1 MNAFLIAW
9 RTSAYLPVSVI
20 RSVAWVGAVSAWG
33 LRGKAVTRL
42 EGNLSRV
49 TGLTGK
55 PLRKLSKRGMKS
67 AASYYAE
74 ILELPRMSLK
84 SIDARVRIENGA
96 ELLQIL
102 ETEDRVIIPVS
113 HSGNWDL
120 LGAFAGRNIGHVT
133 SVAEVLKP
141 VEVFEEFV
149 SFREQLG
156 MTIFGHEGSSTF
168 RKLLGA
174 INDEGGVVALVA
186 DRDLSGHGI
195 EVQMWGQGVRV
206 APGPAAL
213 AVASSTA
220 LVPVMVYSERLTGQR
235 RKAAKSR
242 TGKVMK
248 CGPAIRVP
256 EGPKSER
263 VQSMTESWVA
273 YLSDEIAAHPE
284 DWHMLQRFGWTE

>member
-1 MNAFLIAW
+1 MNAFVIAW
-9 RTSAYLPVSVI
+9 RASRYFPISVI
-20 RSVAWVGAVSAWG
+20 RSVAWVGAVCAWSI
-33 LRGKAVTRL
+33 RGKAVTRL
-42 EGNLSRV
+42 EENLSKV

-67 AASYYAE
+67 VASYYAE
-74 ILELPRMSLK
+74 IFELPRMSLK
-84 SIDARVRIENGA
+84 SIDARVRLEHGA
-96 ELLQIL
+96 ELLDIM
-102 ETEDRVIIPVS
+102 ETEGRVVIPVS

-141 VEVFEEFV
+141 VEVFDEFV
-149 SFREQLG
+149 RFREKLG

-174 INDEGGVVALVA
+174 ISDEGGVVALVA

-195 EVQMWGQGVRV
+195 NVQMWGHSVRV

-213 AVASSTA
+213 AAASSSA
-220 LVPVMVYSERLTGQR
+220 LIPVMVYSERLTGQR

-248 CGPAIRVP
+248 CGPVIRVP
-256 EGPKSER
+256 DGPKSER

-273 YLSDEIAAHPE
+273 YISDEIAAHPE